1 MSRKLAGVMALVLCL
16 AIPPGTEAGRRR
28 SDNDTKA
35 FEWSTVTEK
44 DWDQQANV
52 VTKAGAVMLFEKI
65 EADDT
70 GLRDGKIYRT
80 IYRRIRILS
89 DEGKSLADVDAPYF
103 SSKQKIVDLKG
114 RTVLPSGEAVELTED
129 NIFEKDAVRMK
140 GERIRQTS
148 FSLPGVTNNCII
160 EYMIRYRLPHTVQ
173 TWIVQKE
180 IPLVEGELAWSFY
193 PFKKQEISLIW
204 YQFLANPEFEPLE
217 PRHVWE
223 NAEFEISRIRKPLEA
238 PTEFIYKARNVP
250 PLADEPYGIP
260 DEAAAAKLHCFYSP
274 RLLPIVFWSNLTR
287 LIGRIRDEISE
298 ESGKVKDLA
307 KEFETLQTD
316 QEKIDAAYA
325 WLQDNVLNLSYL
337 TEDQVKEKL
346 NKRDLKEING
356 IDDVLKNGYGDNYTI
371 NETFD
376 ALLHVMGIES
386 VLAFCVDRTDGQF
399 NKEVLS
405 WQFDRTLVLV
415 PDTNGGYTP
424 YAPGEMYLEP
434 GMLPWFAEGTQA
446 LIEGP
451 EGKLVPLP
459 FAPSSSS
466 RTESAFTFD
475 IGTDLAVKGSMEQV
489 CTGHPAR
496 SERVS
501 FAEETDADIQSELA
515 KEFEEEFAG
524 AEVSVVSID
533 GNSGVADP
541 FHVTCTMAYPALA
554 AQGNLLLL
562 KPASFMGEA
571 SNPFKS
577 ETRTGDIRFRY
588 AYATRDS
595 ALFQIPDGWSVQGLP
610 TDTVVETKA
619 GKCSVHYVG
628 NGQTICVIRDFEL
641 KSPYWEN
648 QAYRQVRTLF
658 EAREKAA
665 EGTVVL
671 SKTL

>member
-1 MSRKLAGVMALVLCL
+1 MSRKLVGVAALVLCL

-28 SDNDTKA
+28 SDNDTKP
-35 FEWSTVTEK
+35 FEWSTISEK

-65 EADDT
+65 GADDT

-89 DEGKSLADVDAPYF
+89 DEGKSQADVDAPYF

-114 RTVLPSGEAVELTED
+114 RTILPSGETIELTED

-148 FSLPGVTNNCII
+148 FSLPGVTDDCII
-160 EYMIRYRLPHTVQ
+160 EYMIRYRLPHMVQ
-173 TWIVQKE
+173 TWVVQKE

-193 PFKKQEISLIW
+193 PFKKEEISLIW
-204 YQFLANPEFEPLE
+204 YQFLANPGFEPLE

-223 NAEFEISRIRKPLEA
+223 NAEFDISRIRKPLEV

-260 DEAAAAKLHCFYSP
+260 DEAAAAKLHYFYSP
-274 RLLPIVFWSNLTR
+274 KLLPIVFWSNLTR
-287 LIGRIRDEISE
+287 LIGEIRDEISE
-298 ESGKVKDLA
+298 ESGKIKDVA
-307 KEFETLQTD
+307 KEFETLQTN
-316 QEKIDAAYA
+316 QEKTDAAYA
-325 WLQDNVLNLSYL
+325 WLQNNILNLSYL

-346 NKRDLKEING
+346 KKRDLKEING
-356 IDDVLKNGYGDNYTI
+356 IDDALKNGYGDNYTI

-376 ALLHVMGIES
+376 ALLHAMGIES

-434 GMLPWFAEGTQA
+434 GMLPWYAEGTQT

-459 FAPSSSS
+459 FAPASSS
-466 RTESAFTFD
+466 RTESVFTFNID
-475 IGTDLAVKGSMEQV
+475 TDLSLTASMDQA

-496 SERVS
+496 SRRVS
-501 FAEETDADIQSELA
+501 FVEQTDADVQSELA
-515 KEFEEEFAG
+515 EEFEEVFAG
-524 AEVSVVSID
+524 AKVSDVSVD
-533 GNSGVADP
+533 GNSGLADP
-541 FHVTCTMAYPALA
+541 FHVTCTIAYPALA

-562 KPASFMGEA
+562 KPANFMGGA
-571 SNPFKS
+571 GNPFTS
-577 ETRTGDIRFRY
+577 ENRTGDIRFRY

-595 ALFQIPDGWSVQGLP
+595 ALFQIPSGWSVQGLP

-619 GKCSVHYVG
+619 GKYSIRYTQNGETVSV
-628 NGQTICVIRDFEL
+628 TSDFVLE
-641 KSPYWEN
+641 SPYWER

-671 SKTL
+671 SRTL